1 MAVAV
6 SLLPPLLSA
15 LECLPRSVYER
26 ERARAREGERGGRKR
41 GVGRDGER
49 VGREREG
56 KREEE
61 RNMSDKKHDYR
72 RYFRR
77 RREPCILGPYD

>member
-1 MAVAV
+1 M
-6 SLLPPLLSA
+6 
-15 LECLPRSVYER
+15 
-26 ERARAREGERGGRKR
+26 
-41 GVGRDGER
+41 GRDGER